1 MNFSKKVLAILA
13 VPILLVSVALF
24 VKLNTNNVMVINTC
38 NEHSYSDA
46 KIIKSSTGPNTNI
59 GFNINLRSS
68 NSEIQSFKFL
78 CLFESNSGKSVCENK
93 DDEMMSKVIRKVYL
107 DPPSVNPYS
116 FRVNPPALNGQIG
129 VPKIIDELLG
139 GKQNGFYIESGGYD
153 GEALSNSLFFELK
166 RNFTGLL
173 VEPNVFNY
181 KKLLEVN
188 RKAYS
193 VNACYS
199 TTGLPTLVDFVNAR
213 ALGAIKE
220 IDQEMKLMESLPKQV
235 QKDNLQGESKALCLS
250 FYSILLAVGNPVVDY
265 PSLDIE
271 GAELPVLKTIPWD
284 KVDIKVLSI
293 ECGQIER
300 CNNIDIFMKSVGYYA
315 AHHIPSEAR
324 PQDIIFVKK

>member
-1 MNFSKKVLAILA
+1 M
-13 VPILLVSVALF
+13 
-24 VKLNTNNVMVINTC
+24 
-38 NEHSYSDA
+38 
-46 KIIKSSTGPNTNI
+46 
-59 GFNINLRSS
+59 
-68 NSEIQSFKFL
+68 
-78 CLFESNSGKSVCENK
+78 
-93 DDEMMSKVIRKVYL
+93 
-107 DPPSVNPYS
+107 
-116 FRVNPPALNGQIG
+116 
-129 VPKIIDELLG
+129 
-139 GKQNGFYIESGGYD
+139 
-153 GEALSNSLFFELK
+153 FFELK

-188 RKAYS
+188 RRAYS
-193 VNACYS
+193 VNGCYS
-199 TTGLPTLVDFVNAR
+199 TTGLPTLVDFVNAK

-265 PSLDIE
+265 LSLDIE
-271 GAELPVLKTIPWD
+271 GAELPVLTTIPWD
-284 KVDIKVLSI
+284 KVEIKVLSI